1 MSVVRYGVHSV
12 GGFAF
17 NVLLLAVFV
26 ELAGMHAALAPILSV
41 AVTFLAF
48 FPIAD
53 RWVFTDRG
61 GSLVKRFLAYVSVL
75 STAKLFSYAGYLVLL
90 LVGLH
95 YLVAWL
101 VASGVIFLASYRSHR
116 ITRQAVAG

>member
-1 MSVVRYGVHSV
+1 MSLARYGVHSV
-12 GGFAF
+12 GGFGF
-17 NVLLLAVFV
+17 NILLLAAFV
-26 ELAGMHAALAPILSV
+26 EFAGMHAALAPILSL
-41 AVTFLAF
+41 AVTFLVF

-53 RWVFTDRG
+53 RWVFVNRD
-61 GSLVKRFLAYVSVL
+61 GSLLKRFLAYVSVL
-75 STAKLFSYAGYLVLL
+75 STAKLFSYAAYLVLL

-101 VASGVIFLASYRSHR
+101 VASGVIFLASYRSHC